1 MGDKMRFDWLK
12 QFRIKIFSRF
22 RYGKSSQWCYQV
34 DQSSNNAEMYLFYTL
49 EPPCLFLQKI
59 FLKKGLTYGKEI
71 FSGAI
76 HR

>member
-1 MGDKMRFDWLK
+1 MGDKMKFDWLK
-12 QFRIKIFSRF
+12 QFTKRIFRRF
-22 RYGKSSQWCYQV
+22 RYGKSSTWFYQI
-34 DQSSNNAEMYLFYTL
+34 DQNSNNAEMYLFYSI

>member
-1 MGDKMRFDWLK
+1 MGDKMKFDWLK
-12 QFRIKIFSRF
+12 GYTKRFFRRY
-22 RYGKSSQWCYQV
+22 RYGKSSRWFYQV
-34 DQSSNNAEMYLFYTL
+34 DQSFNNAELYLFYTL

-59 FLKKGLTYGKEI
+59 FLKKGSTYAKEI

>member
-1 MGDKMRFDWLK
+1 MKFDWLK
-12 QFRIKIFSRF
+12 RQAKRIYKRRYAVYKSDTWVNTHDESERF
-22 RYGKSSQWCYQV
+22 I
-34 DQSSNNAEMYLFYTL
+34 LYTN

-59 FLKKGLTYGKEI
+59 FLKKGSTYAKEI

>member
-1 MGDKMRFDWLK
+1 MGDKMKFDWLK
-12 QFRIKIFSRF
+12 QFTKRIFRRF
-22 RYGKSSQWCYQV
+22 KYGKSSQWFYQV
-34 DQSSNNAEMYLFYTL
+34 CQSSNNAEMYLFYSI

>member
-1 MGDKMRFDWLK
+1 MGDKMKFDWLK
-12 QFRIKIFSRF
+12 RQPKFMYKR
-22 RYGKSSQWCYQV
+22 RYAVHKSDTWVSTN
-34 DQSSNNAEMYLFYTL
+34 DESEMFILYTN

-59 FLKKGLTYGKEI
+59 FLKKGSTYGKEI